1 MSSNNII
8 QMVIR
13 IVVFPQFQHSM
24 WEFQDFPVIQIL
36 REINF
41 RDFRSSKTAIFSFLG
56 APNIANLVIF
66 SLQNSEP
73 LNVFKWHLHI

>member
-1 MSSNNII
+1 MLEIHYENLTEWKI
-8 QMVIR
+8 
-13 IVVFPQFQHSM
+13 
-24 WEFQDFPVIQIL
+24 QDFPVIQIL